1 MEIWRFLGF
10 EYRKDGMAVLCGMRK
25 VGTLIRGGGA
35 DDDDDDDDDDGRW
48 GYQELVDIHTFMNHY
63 GGQA

>member
-35 DDDDDDDDDDGRW
+35 DDDDDDDDDGRW
-48 GYQELVDIHTFMNHY
+48 GYQELADIHTFMNHY

>member
-25 VGTLIRGGGA
+25 VGTLIRGGG
-35 DDDDDDDDDDGRW
+35 G
-48 GYQELVDIHTFMNHY
+48 
-63 GGQA
+63 